1 MAAFEDFRQLL
12 ILYYDANLINDED
25 FVLLY
30 DMFPS
35 RNPSF
40 PYYEYACF
48 DLNNMSEAECKA
60 EFRFEKK
67 DLPTL
72 AEALQIPPS
81 FKLRQGSIVS
91 GMEGLCI
98 LLRRLAY
105 PCRFGDMVPRF
116 GKAVPVLSMVTNHV
130 IDYIYTI
137 HGHRI
142 TRWNDAPLNPPALE
156 TYPRSVHAKGAALQN
171 CFGFVD
177 GTVRPIA
184 RPDEHQ
190 RMMYNG
196 HKRVHAIKF
205 QSVALPNGLIAN
217 LYGPVG
223 KDLFNLLLFINKCR
237 SGL

>member
-1 MAAFEDFRQLL
+1 
-12 ILYYDANLINDED
+12 
-25 FVLLY
+25 
-30 DMFPS
+30 
-35 RNPSF
+35 
-40 PYYEYACF
+40 
-48 DLNNMSEAECKA
+48 MSEAECKA

-67 DLPTL
+67 DLPTV

-156 TYPRSVHAKGAALQN
+156 TYARSVHAKRAALLN

-184 RPDEHQ
+184 RPDDD
-190 RMMYNG
+190 
-196 HKRVHAIKF
+196 V
-205 QSVALPNGLIAN
+205 
-217 LYGPVG
+217 
-223 KDLFNLLLFINKCR
+223 
-237 SGL
+237 

>member
-1 MAAFEDFRQLL
+1 MTASATSSSTSAVLSEIQSRLFVAWPHLKIFDNFSFFATG
-12 ILYYDANLINDED
+12 ANLINDED

-116 GKAVPVLSMVTNHV
+116 GKPVPVLSMVTNHV
-130 IDYIYTI
+130 IDYFTPSM
-137 HGHRI
+137 
-142 TRWNDAPLNPPALE
+142 D
-156 TYPRSVHAKGAALQN
+156 
-171 CFGFVD
+171 
-177 GTVRPIA
+177 IA
-184 RPDEHQ
+184 
-190 RMMYNG
+190 
-196 HKRVHAIKF
+196 
-205 QSVALPNGLIAN
+205 
-217 LYGPVG
+217 
-223 KDLFNLLLFINKCR
+223 
-237 SGL
+237 